1 MAKKLKAIVKLQLP
15 AGKATPAPPVGTAL
29 GPQGVN
35 IMGFVKE
42 YNARTASAIG
52 QVIPV
57 EITIFTDGSF
67 TFITKTPP
75 AAELI
80 KKAAGVPKG
89 SGEPQKNKVG
99 KLTAAQVREIAQTK
113 FDDLNAND
121 VEAASKIIAGSTRP
135 EQGSDT
141 MRRSSP
147 CRPSSAA
154 QSLSAW
160 ILH

>member
-42 YNARTASAIG
+42 YNARTGNAIG

-67 TFITKTPP
+67 TFVTKTSP
-75 AAELI
+75 AGDLI
-80 KKAAGVPKG
+80 KKAAGLPRG
-89 SGEPQKNKVG
+89 SAEPNRTKVG
-99 KLTAAQVREIAQTK
+99 KITQAQVREISEIK
-113 FDDLNAND
+113 LKDLEGVSRESA
-121 VEAASKIIAGSTRP
+121 
-135 EQGSDT
+135 
-141 MRRSSP
+141 MRMIEGTARSMGVTVVD
-147 CRPSSAA
+147 
-154 QSLSAW
+154 
-160 ILH
+160 

>member
-42 YNARTASAIG
+42 YNARTGSSIG

-75 AAELI
+75 AGDLI
-80 KKAAGVPKG
+80 KKAAGLPRG
-89 SGEPQKNKVG
+89 SAEPNRNKVG
-99 KLTAAQVREIAQTK
+99 KITQAQVREIAEIK
-113 FDDLNAND
+113 LKDLEGVSLESA
-121 VEAASKIIAGSTRP
+121 
-135 EQGSDT
+135 
-141 MRRSSP
+141 MRMIEGTARSMGVTVVN
-147 CRPSSAA
+147 
-154 QSLSAW
+154 
-160 ILH
+160 